1 VANFKAL
8 DSGSQGST
16 KPVLFVDNS
25 AARRDLM
32 DAADWRLGA
41 VRELLSVL
49 STCRSDDSGPRDLA
63 SASRALLLLVEDAEA
78 LFDAA
83 RQAA

>member
-1 VANFKAL
+1 MANFKAL
-8 DSGSQGST
+8 DSGSQGSN

-25 AARRDLM
+25 AARCDLM
-32 DAADWRLGA
+32 DAAGWRLGA
-41 VRELLSVL
+41 VRELLYVL
-49 STCRSDDSGPRDLA
+49 STCRSDDGGPRDLA